1 MSSSNEKIGSSA
13 ISTVRPTIIEEPLIE
28 KDTSDAILNSIA
40 STDKELKRLLQ
51 EKQML
56 LARLLNIPQDAF
68 IFSLHSTK
76 PNTSLEAIT
85 YATTYRKSFEIFS
98 L

>member
-1 MSSSNEKIGSSA
+1 MSTARSTITEEPSNEN
-13 ISTVRPTIIEEPLIE
+13 
-28 KDTSDAILNSIA
+28 DTPDGILNSIT
-40 STDKELKRLLQ
+40 SKDKELKRLLH

-68 IFSLHSTK
+68 IFSIHPTK

-85 YATTYRKSFEIFS
+85 YATTYRKFHSQEFFFS
-98 L
+98 LDDILEI

>member
-1 MSSSNEKIGSSA
+1 M
-13 ISTVRPTIIEEPLIE
+13 RPTIIEEPLIE
-28 KDTSDAILNSIA
+28 KDTPDAILNSIA

-68 IFSLHSTK
+68 IFSIHSTK

-85 YATTYRKSFEIFS
+85 YASTYRKSFEIVFI
-98 L
+98 LFGGIFR